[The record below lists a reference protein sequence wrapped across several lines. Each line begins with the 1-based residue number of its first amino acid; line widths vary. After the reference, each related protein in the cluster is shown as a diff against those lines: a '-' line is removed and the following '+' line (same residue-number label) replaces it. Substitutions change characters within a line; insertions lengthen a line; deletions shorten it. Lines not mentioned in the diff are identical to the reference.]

1 MPGALGKATHWS
13 KARLASSKR
22 NICFIKHNL
31 QNDALTILKVMYS
44 HDAYSEFGEK
54 TLEEPL

>member
-1 MPGALGKATHWS
+1 MPGALGEAMHWS
-13 KARLASSKR
+13 KAWLASNKR
-22 NICFIKHNL
+22 NIRFIKHSL
-31 QNDALTILKVMYS
+31 QNDALTILKVMCS

>member
-1 MPGALGKATHWS
+1 MHWS
-13 KARLASSKR
+13 KAWLASNKR
-22 NICFIKHNL
+22 NIRFIKHSL
-31 QNDALTILKVMYS
+31 QNDALTILKVMCS